1 MEAFPDIA
9 YESMYKHESGNT
21 TIDEGYFTGTN
32 SAPLPL
38 PCGETLPATGKPI
51 RIRGCDI
58 ATVESGLISKHRLY
72 YDQLEFWGSLTC
84 SPRSFRHRHSEQ
96 HRLPWG
102 PAATPSDFKIAST
115 VDLRCS
121 KP

>member
-38 PCGETLPATGKPI
+38 PSGETLPATGKPI

-72 YDQLEFWGSLTC
+72 YDQLEFLGQLDVLPEEL
-84 SPRSFRHRHSEQ
+84 SP
-96 HRLPWG
+96 
-102 PAATPSDFKIAST
+102 PS
-115 VDLRCS
+115 
-121 KP
+121 